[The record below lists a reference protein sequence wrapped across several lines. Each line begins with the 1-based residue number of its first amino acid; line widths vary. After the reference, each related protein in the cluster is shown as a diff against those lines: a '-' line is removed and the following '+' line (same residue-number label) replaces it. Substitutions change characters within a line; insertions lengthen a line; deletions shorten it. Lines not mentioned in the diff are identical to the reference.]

1 MMAEKLEPPVV
12 SDLMIT
18 NVITVSPEMTLEQV
32 VNLLVKKQIPA
43 APVVTKKDGEAE
55 LIGIISEMDCI
66 EYLSNEVFYGSP
78 DATVLHMM
86 QRFPLCVTPDA
97 DVFTMAS
104 IFTQYPHR
112 HLPVVKKKKLV
123 GLISRRDIL
132 DGLFAF
138 HRKVAKETSK
148 KKSPLDFHDLVNLR
162 FIMK

>member
-1 MMAEKLEPPVV
+1 MGDKLEPPVV

-18 NVITVSPEMTLEQV
+18 DVISVSPDMTLEQV

-43 APVVTKKDGEAE
+43 APVVAKQDDGVE
-55 LIGIISEMDCI
+55 LIGIISEKDCI

-78 DATVLHMM
+78 DATVMHMM
-86 QRFPLCVTPDA
+86 QRFPLCVTPDT

-104 IFTQYPHR
+104 IFTQYSHR

-132 DGLFAF
+132 DGLFDF
-138 HRKVAKETSK
+138 HRKVAKQTSK
-148 KKSPLDFHDLVNLR
+148 KKSPLDFHNLVNLR